1 MNDKYPDVTDAF
13 LHHELLDRTYMIM
26 EMFDLVRNHVAVEH
40 LGLEKEVEAVEGA
53 LNKLYQTIGSKR

>member
-1 MNDKYPDVTDAF
+1 MMKPSELQDR
-13 LHHELLDRTYMIM
+13 LLRHELLDRTYMIM
-26 EMFDLVRNHVAVEH
+26 ETFDLVRNHDMVLR